1 LQANKECVTRI
12 CFTEVR
18 FLQTYSPLRWS
29 QRPGLF
35 QPFPSLKWSLGPSEL
50 LFSNQLGI
58 KLPTRTTTQL
68 VSLALLTNEMIAR
81 KNERRKQ
88 SKRKSSK
95 EHNKS
100 LSLIT
105 KALCGIGRGFD
116 HLVVSCI
123 KCLALVS
130 SWKVENLD
138 DLNVGVVGV
147 FIAPTTKLAVWWRLL
162 SHGAPDSPVRHRTLF
177 GAPATSPGRWVP
189 TVGALTCG
197 PAWLSGG
204 APDKSCRLSG
214 VPPTRAL
221 SSARAGTHLM
231 RCSRPL
237 RVK

>member
-1 LQANKECVTRI
+1 VENKSQANKECDTRI

-35 QPFPSLKWSLGPSEL
+35 QPFPSLKQSLEPSEL
-50 LFSNQLGI
+50 LFSNQLGT
-58 KLPTRTTTQL
+58 KLPARTTTQL
-68 VSLALLTNEMIAR
+68 VSVALFTIEMISR
-81 KNERRKQ
+81 PNEKKKQ

-100 LSLIT
+100 LSLNT
-105 KALCGIGRGFD
+105 KAFVELGEDLITW
-116 HLVVSCI
+116 V
-123 KCLALVS
+123 CLELNARALVS

-138 DLNVGVVGV
+138 DMNVGVVGG
-147 FIAPTTKLAVWWRLL
+147 IYSPTTKLAVWWRLL
-162 SHGAPDSPVRHRTLF
+162 SHGAPDSPVRHRTLS

-214 VPPTRAL
+214 VPPARAL
-221 SSARAGTHLM
+221 LLYAR
-231 RCSRPL
+231 
-237 RVK
+237 